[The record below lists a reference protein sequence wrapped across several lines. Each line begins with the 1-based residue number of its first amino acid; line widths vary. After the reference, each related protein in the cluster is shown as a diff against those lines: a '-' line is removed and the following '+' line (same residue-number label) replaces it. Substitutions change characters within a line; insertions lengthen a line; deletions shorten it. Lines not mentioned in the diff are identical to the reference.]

1 MSLLKAAGFLPVH
14 GGLGVVSLMHLGMV
28 SSAPEK
34 ANAFSLTSVD
44 LQGSISVCPFAHSF
58 DVWNICRSVEGRDK
72 EYTFDSGIGVDEGPC
87 ESRTPVSSME
97 TGKM

>member
-1 MSLLKAAGFLPVH
+1 MFG
-14 GGLGVVSLMHLGMV
+14 
-28 SSAPEK
+28 
-34 ANAFSLTSVD
+34 
-44 LQGSISVCPFAHSF
+44 IFAVPLRGERQ
-58 DVWNICRSVEGRDK
+58 DGCEERDK